1 MPGPPRRFRGR
12 TLSARQRGQTVGAR
26 PACPTEANGGA
37 SRPGVL
43 ARRRHG
49 PLLPGLRFTAPF
61 NLTGQP
67 ALSVPVGRG
76 ANGLPL
82 GVQLVGRPFADGTV
96 LAVGERLQTAMAGQ
110 VGAVPIA

>member
-1 MPGPPRRFRGR
+1 MPDRGER
-12 TLSARQRGQTVGAR
+12 ECQ
-26 PACPTEANGGA
+26 P
-37 SRPGVL
+37 
-43 ARRRHG
+43 ARRSGATAARSAAA
-49 PLLPGLRFTAPF
+49 GLRFTAPF